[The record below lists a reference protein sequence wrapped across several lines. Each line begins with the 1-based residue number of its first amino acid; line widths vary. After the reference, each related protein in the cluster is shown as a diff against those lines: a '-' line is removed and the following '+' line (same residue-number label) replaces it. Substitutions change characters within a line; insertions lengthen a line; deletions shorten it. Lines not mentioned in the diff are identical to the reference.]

1 MCVGNVSVSIRRPTN
16 PAKMMDVSSAKPPT
30 ISPSGVKTRPR
41 ARRRSKRSSS
51 QINPEEVGQ
60 RRFIT
65 TKKTDRC
72 RVRQRQ
78 IYLINQIVSPI
89 LSPLNP
95 TKQNSSSTLQTKHR
109 VKHRVK
115 QSRLRH
121 YLKIKRRKF
130 TGIRLLRFFLRDQLL
145 RRLRLQLLRQ
155 LLRRILRSPHRQH
168 SRLSSWEVR
177 GGGEENTI

>member
-1 MCVGNVSVSIRRPTN
+1 
-16 PAKMMDVSSAKPPT
+16 MMDVSSAKPPT
-30 ISPSGVKTRPR
+30 ISPSGVKTRPQ
-41 ARRRSKRSSS
+41 ARRRSKKSSN

-78 IYLINQIVSPI
+78 IHLINQIVSPI
-89 LSPLNP
+89 LFPLNP
-95 TKQNSSSTLQTKHR
+95 TKQNSSSILQTKHR
-109 VKHRVK
+109 VK
-115 QSRLRH
+115 QSILRH
-121 YLKIKRRKF
+121 YLKSKRRKF

-177 GGGEENTI
+177 GGGEENIICLGA